1 MSDPSVVSKLTQSV
15 DAQMPA
21 LTDELTRLV
30 GIPSVSEWGFPAHTR
45 PAVLQAHD
53 VMVELLT
60 GAGVQQIR
68 ALELPGTAPI
78 ITGTIPGPQGAPTVL
93 LYGHYDV
100 VGAGEE
106 SEWLTPP
113 FEATR
118 RGEEIFGRGVA
129 DSKSNLL
136 VHIGALRPGTASR
149 REHQGVIRARRSAAP
164 RRAPGRIA
172 RALRAD
178 AILVADGAASGRP
191 ALDHRLIRGT
201 RSSSSADAGQQ

>member
-1 MSDPSVVSKLTQSV
+1 
-15 DAQMPA
+15 MPA

-60 GAGVQQIR
+60 GAGVQQIS

-118 RGEEIFGRGVA
+118 RGEEILAAVSPTRSPTCWCTSA
-129 DSKSNLL
+129 
-136 VHIGALRPGTASR
+136 HCEPGTASR
-149 REHQGVIRARRSAAP
+149 R
-164 RRAPGRIA
+164 
-172 RALRAD
+172 
-178 AILVADGAASGRP
+178 
-191 ALDHRLIRGT
+191 
-201 RSSSSADAGQQ
+201 

>member
-53 VMVELLT
+53 VMVELPT
-60 GAGVQQIR
+60 GAGVQQIS

-106 SEWLTPP
+106 SEWQTPP

-136 VHIGALRPGTASR
+136 VHIGALRAYRHPLIRRPDGTLSTTVVCHPGTTLYFRYLGSDGSWFDDMDAD
-149 REHQGVIRARRSAAP
+149 EINDQGCVLLA
-164 RRAPGRIA
+164 
-172 RALRAD
+172 
-178 AILVADGAASGRP
+178 
-191 ALDHRLIRGT
+191 
-201 RSSSSADAGQQ
+201 

>member
-60 GAGVQQIR
+60 GAGVQQIS

-136 VHIGALRPGTASR
+136 VHIGALRAWDGKPPVNIKALSR
-149 REHQGVIRARRSAAP
+149 QVSHTLSPAVTESAP
-164 RRAPGRIA
+164 NETP
-172 RALRAD
+172 
-178 AILVADGAASGRP
+178 
-191 ALDHRLIRGT
+191 
-201 RSSSSADAGQQ
+201 